1 MGRPRPLRA
10 ATMAEKP
17 DLTNSPLYLLAVLHS
32 ARRSKDL
39 ALEQVTRRKLA
50 KLGVRIIF
58 DDERP
63 SPDIP
68 DTTETKGGADA

>member
-10 ATMAEKP
+10 AAMAEKP
-17 DLTNSPLYLLAVLHS
+17 DLTNSPLYLIAVLHS
-32 ARRSKDL
+32 ARKSKDR
-39 ALEQVTRRKLA
+39 ALEQVTRQRLA

-63 SPDIP
+63 AP
-68 DTTETKGGADA
+68 DTTKTKGGPHDE